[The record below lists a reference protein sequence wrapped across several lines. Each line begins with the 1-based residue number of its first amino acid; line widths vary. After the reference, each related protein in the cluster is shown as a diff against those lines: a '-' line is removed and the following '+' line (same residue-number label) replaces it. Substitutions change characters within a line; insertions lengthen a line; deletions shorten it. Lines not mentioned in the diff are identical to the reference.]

1 MKCDNKSGRKNKVY
15 GFLYKDVNE
24 FNKIYL
30 SLFSALF
37 IFFCGLISYFMTNS
51 FAWFTYVLSSD
62 ENINLVVDTCKRE
75 KIYEFDKS
83 NANAPILSEN
93 MIPVYYDECDEV
105 WKKADS
111 SNISSLYKWYNYD
124 EKIWANSVTVTSSS
138 RSTYKDAS
146 LGTEIKMDDILTM
159 QVWIPRYK
167 YKVWNYN
174 LDGTVA
180 SEPQEINIVFEEGI
194 SSTGDIECV
203 DDVKGTSD
211 GTINGVE

>member
-1 MKCDNKSGRKNKVY
+1 MKRVSKCSLLKQSN
-15 GFLYKDVNE
+15 LYKILNKDVNE

-37 IFFCGLISYFMTNS
+37 IFFCGLFSYFMTNS
-51 FAWFTYVLSSD
+51 FAWFSQVVTSD
-62 ENINLVVDTCKRE
+62 ESINVVVDTCKRE

-83 NANAPILSEN
+83 NANAPVLSEN

-105 WKKADS
+105 WRKADS
-111 SNISSLYKWYNYD
+111 SNVNSLYKWYNYD
-124 EKIWANSVTVTSSS
+124 EKIWANSVTVSSSS

-167 YKVWNYN
+167 YQVWNYN
-174 LDGTVA
+174 LSGSVTGN
-180 SEPQEINIVFEEGI
+180 PREIQIMFEEGTN
-194 SSTGDIECV
+194 STGEIECV
-203 DDVKGTSD
+203 DD
-211 GTINGVE
+211 I